1 MDISGA
7 LNSAVSGMNRASEQV
22 TQASLDIANAP
33 ARNQQTQQDVA
44 PAATQ
49 AGTETASET
58 SQSVT
63 ANNAAS
69 NTNTTQSLTELR
81 SGELMFQANGK
92 VFATADSMLGSLI
105 DTRV

>member
-7 LNSAVSGMNRASEQV
+7 FNSAVSGMNRASEQV
-22 TQASLDIANAP
+22 TQASLEIANAP
-33 ARNQQTQQDVA
+33 ARNQQTQQDFA
-44 PAATQ
+44 PASSQ
-49 AGTETASET
+49 PGTETASET

-69 NTNTTQSLTELR
+69 NTNTTQSLANLQN
-81 SGELMFQANGK
+81 GELMFQANGK
-92 VFATADSMLGSLI
+92 VLATADSMLGSLI